1 MFTPHTH
8 HPVRPFKRCRGA
20 LHPVARE
27 LSIDS
32 HLQRTRTECR
42 PISFLVDR
50 MLPIAIRFSAQ
61 LREADQ
67 ITGSVNYTVITATQV
82 N

>member
-1 MFTPHTH
+1 
-8 HPVRPFKRCRGA
+8 
-20 LHPVARE
+20 
-27 LSIDS
+27 
-32 HLQRTRTECR
+32 
-42 PISFLVDR
+42 